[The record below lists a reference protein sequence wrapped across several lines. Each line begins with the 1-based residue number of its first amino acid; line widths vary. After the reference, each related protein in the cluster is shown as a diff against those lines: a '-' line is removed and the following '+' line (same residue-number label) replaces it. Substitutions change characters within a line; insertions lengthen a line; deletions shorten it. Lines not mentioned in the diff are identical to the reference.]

1 MILDDI
7 HVGDDPSLL
16 VLGHLA
22 EQITDAN
29 CWSSPHSVM
38 WKLRGSSSVCC
49 LTCCGH
55 PVSSRFAAL
64 TGRGGGS
71 LDTADRWALHRGV
84 AEAIQAQFLSC
95 LELIFPLSDLRPG
108 GTSRPATQWLTRG
121 RALFVVSETR
131 LVVGKEDLG
140 NKITSGAHSGFG
152 EYAP

>member
-38 WKLRGSSSVCC
+38 WRLRGSSSVCC

-84 AEAIQAQFLSC
+84 AEAIQAVPVLPA
-95 LELIFPLSDLRPG
+95 IDLPIERPTAG

-131 LVVGKEDLG
+131 LVVGKRRSWPARSRPETRLR
-140 NKITSGAHSGFG
+140 FG